1 MEEVLDKNLEVDAN
15 IEDNKNVE
23 RIEKLKPIINIINK
37 VTKTCMPRKKNIPIE
52 VYSEVLDKSDK
63 LKELFGQIVAE
74 VSEDG
79 KIKYDDLIESTDLL
93 TEKASEL
100 LDLYISN
107 NNIEVIYEDSKNN
120 EYDESDDVLCEDP
133 VKQYLKEIGK
143 YPLIDAE
150 TEKKLAYIMRE
161 NESTTSEYQNAR
173 KKMAESNLRLVVSI
187 AKRYIGRGLDFLE
200 IIQEGNLGLLTAVE
214 RFDPDKGFKFSTYA
228 TWWIRQAITRGIADK
243 ARTIRIPVH
252 RVEKINKYKLFVRN
266 FVNENAREPDLEE
279 IAEGLNWPIE
289 FTREVQKNSVDSIS
303 LEQPIGEEEHGEQT
317 VLCDYIEDPDVNVQ
331 DDAISTES
339 YAGLI
344 KVVESRLSDREL
356 MVLSRRLALPPY
368 NREETLEEIGQD
380 LGVTRERIRQIEAKA
395 LKKLKNNREIKA
407 YKEGE

>member
-1 MEEVLDKNLEVDAN
+1 M
-15 IEDNKNVE
+15 
-23 RIEKLKPIINIINK
+23 
-37 VTKTCMPRKKNIPIE
+37 
-52 VYSEVLDKSDK
+52 
-63 LKELFGQIVAE
+63 
-74 VSEDG
+74 
-79 KIKYDDLIESTDLL
+79 
-93 TEKASEL
+93 
-100 LDLYISN
+100 
-107 NNIEVIYEDSKNN
+107 
-120 EYDESDDVLCEDP
+120 
-133 VKQYLKEIGK
+133 
-143 YPLIDAE
+143 
-150 TEKKLAYIMRE
+150 
-161 NESTTSEYQNAR
+161 
-173 KKMAESNLRLVVSI
+173 
-187 AKRYIGRGLDFLE
+187 
-200 IIQEGNLGLLTAVE
+200 
-214 RFDPDKGFKFSTYA
+214 
-228 TWWIRQAITRGIADK
+228 
-243 ARTIRIPVH
+243 
-252 RVEKINKYKLFVRN
+252 
-266 FVNENAREPDLEE
+266 NENAREPDLEE

-339 YAGLI
+339 YSGLI